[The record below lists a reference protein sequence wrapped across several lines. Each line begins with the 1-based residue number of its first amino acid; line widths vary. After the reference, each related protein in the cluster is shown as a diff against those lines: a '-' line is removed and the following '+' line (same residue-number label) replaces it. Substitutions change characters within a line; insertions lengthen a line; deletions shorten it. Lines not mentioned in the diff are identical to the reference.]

1 MEDQKEI
8 SIHEENLYEFLRFRD
23 RRAPLINGRQ
33 VVGILWDAE
42 FIGRFLIHC
51 RQQNPRQYINDNIE
65 RLRNTASKP
74 NEIQLGISFDR
85 IIAYDHYKQTSVL
98 DADLLNLRYC
108 TCNHSEKLLT
118 LITRHERSDYGETY
132 ALTAQSKT
140 AILQYIT
147 NAVTSFTQSSCS
159 SLSLMKLFD
168 IQVVEV
174 ENNIKNMARLISKA
188 IKDIY
193 ERLEEDTAYK
203 PPSPLISNRKW
214 LKHGIRSYQDK
225 SMILKS
231 NLDPNY
237 QVNELAPRRRAMS
250 ASCATLS
257 SRPNNIMI
265 IIDEDDIDC
274 PPLPPRDNLLK
285 PSLDSMQS
293 QKMFNEYPPMQT
305 KFTTAGYCR
314 DPSLPPPLPPRK
326 ISAGDIIL
334 TSSSGAI
341 QALIHQSSTDRNN
354 TSGMENLSED
364 NIDQNPSNDSNNRDN
379 RAHSSRISEQLD
391 KNAWF
396 KPHLTRK
403 QTEAKLLEYDHI
415 GRFLI
420 RKSKSDPHNYALS
433 LVAPSSK
440 PDDEAMIY
448 HYKILMNNGRPNIE
462 GFDKTFDSV
471 PDLVEYYSKIPDLVC
486 ALKP

>member
-140 AILQYIT
+140 A
-147 NAVTSFTQSSCS
+147 
-159 SLSLMKLFD
+159 
-168 IQVVEV
+168 
-174 ENNIKNMARLISKA
+174 IKNMARLISKA

-379 RAHSSRISEQLD
+379 R
-391 KNAWF
+391 
-396 KPHLTRK
+396 K